1 MSGSESNW
9 AFGTG
14 VVLSGILAIIT
25 GFKTKSAKSI
35 ADSNYKDKTITIH
48 SVFLFLFLFL
58 SIGFLIINLTVIRP
72 NGNLNHGI
80 FDWSYLV
87 IVGIAVIVYTGLVY
101 YYETMNSQTES
112 K

>member
-1 MSGSESNW
+1 MSGSESNLG
-9 AFGTG
+9 FVIG
-14 VVLSGILAIIT
+14 VVLSSLSAISAGIKI
-25 GFKTKSAKSI
+25 KSAESI
-35 ADSNYKDKTITIH
+35 TNAINKNKLLTIH

-101 YYETMNSQTES
+101 NYETINSQTES